1 MNTVNESGKIEAAR
15 VPRRAGVSF
24 ASHWAAELRILL
36 VAVLLAAYFEF
47 ANRDFLLTNASLMN
61 LSQFIAPVAIIAFGE
76 IMLMIGGDIDLS
88 AGMVFAFAPFMM
100 GFAPAAGR

>member
-1 MNTVNESGKIEAAR
+1 MNTVKEASKADTPR

-47 ANRDFLLTNASLMN
+47 ANRDFRVN
-61 LSQFIAPVAIIAFGE
+61 
-76 IMLMIGGDIDLS
+76 
-88 AGMVFAFAPFMM
+88 
-100 GFAPAAGR
+100 GRA